1 MIKLFEA
8 ATIRFFL
15 LFAPVASVA
24 RLVGRVNSGETLI
37 LIMLLLFLLVMV
49 VNQKWISRILTTQDC
64 ST

>member
-8 ATIRFFL
+8 AAIRFFL

-24 RLVGRVNSGETLI
+24 TLVGRVNSGETLI
-37 LIMLLLFLLVMV
+37 LILLLLFLLVMV
-49 VNQKWISRILTTQDC
+49 MKQKWISRILTPQDC